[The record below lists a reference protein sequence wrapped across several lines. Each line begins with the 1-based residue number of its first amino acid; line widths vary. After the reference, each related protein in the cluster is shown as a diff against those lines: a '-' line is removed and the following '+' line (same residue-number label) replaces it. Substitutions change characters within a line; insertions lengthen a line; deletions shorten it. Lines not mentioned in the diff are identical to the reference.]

1 MTLLRKSMQIL
12 SLLQCFCPSKSLSC
26 GGKTVRDNCKALC
39 VNDIQTSCI
48 LGVFTARGR
57 FVCKFF
63 KHEEIGCQK
72 IFMSIGR
79 HIVIRNYTLV
89 AKLLGKHHPC
99 FPIFFIPK
107 KGMAVGIDVTPED
120 MRTHVAMPFIIFS
133 NCCTASAIS
142 LAKVSDGCKKDSR
155 PLASRAYNSLFMPS
169 TYELMAYS
177 ISSFCHCMVE

>member
-1 MTLLRKSMQIL
+1 MLLLFKKLAMRCQTEWHK
-12 SLLQCFCPSKSLSC
+12 
-26 GGKTVRDNCKALC
+26 RKALC
-39 VNDIQTSCI
+39 ISKIQTRRI

-57 FVCKFF
+57 SACKFF

-79 HIVIRNYTLV
+79 HTAIHNYILV
-89 AKLLGKHHPC
+89 AKFVGKHQPC
-99 FPIFFIPK
+99 FPIFFLPK
-107 KGMAVGIDVTPED
+107 KDLPVWMGETLEG

-133 NCCTASAIS
+133 NWCTASSIS
-142 LAKVSDGCKKDSR
+142 LANDSDGCKKDSR

-177 ISSFCHCMVE
+177 MSSFCHCMVE